1 MVIARRKAPYRT
13 RLTGRLAFFVFHD
26 REASRSYKSLA
37 AARLGRQIV
46 VFDRPRQHTLN
57 ANDGLIGLV
66 YKLLKAAARAL
77 TLIMPHVSPHHP
89 LSGGRAAP
97 KVGRRRSPVFARTY
111 VGANKNLEP
120 GHGIG
125 TFFASH
131 GARLSRGRPV
141 MTASP
146 HVPVMAAEAL
156 AALAVVPGG
165 LYIDGTF
172 GAGGYTKAILD
183 AGGRVLALDRD
194 PTAIAA
200 GQDLVAASGGRLL
213 LSQTRFSR
221 MEQAAR
227 DHDLGPF
234 DGIVLDI
241 GVSSMQI
248 DEAERGFSFRFD
260 GPLDMRMERTG
271 RSAADLVN
279 GLEQDELANL
289 LYLYGEERASRRIAR
304 AIIAER
310 EKAPITSTRILA
322 ETIRRANPG
331 KPNEIHPATRS
342 FQALRIAV
350 NEELDELTQALAAAE
365 RLLRP
370 GGRLAVVTFHSL
382 EDRIVKQFL
391 AQSSGRGRAASRL
404 LPGEIA
410 PPPSTFSISGR
421 QPVVAGPREC
431 HENPRARSAKLRWAE
446 RQAPPALNRVA
457 PASSKATER
466 S

>member
-1 MVIARRKAPYRT
+1 
-13 RLTGRLAFFVFHD
+13 
-26 REASRSYKSLA
+26 
-37 AARLGRQIV
+37 
-46 VFDRPRQHTLN
+46 
-57 ANDGLIGLV
+57 
-66 YKLLKAAARAL
+66 
-77 TLIMPHVSPHHP
+77 
-89 LSGGRAAP
+89 
-97 KVGRRRSPVFARTY
+97 
-111 VGANKNLEP
+111 
-120 GHGIG
+120 
-125 TFFASH
+125 
-131 GARLSRGRPV
+131 

-446 RQAPPALNRVA
+446 RSDALTLSQAPP
-457 PASSKATER
+457 KATER